1 MTILCDEQGTLQI
14 QHWPPLPIDDTVAI
28 SQILEVR
35 IRDNGK
41 KIDILFRRNRHLL
54 WKKY

>member
-1 MTILCDEQGTLQI
+1 MVNQSIGRWSSPAFARVSDIGMTIQCDEEGKLQI

-35 IRDNGK
+35 I
-41 KIDILFRRNRHLL
+41 
-54 WKKY
+54 